1 MADNKQS
8 LPTTTLVIFGISGD
22 LSRRYLLPALAEI
35 CQSSEIRASLKIL
48 GLSRRKITA
57 SEVLSEE
64 TAPLKPQLET
74 YRLDYQQAEDYKK
87 LKQKLEAQDSQQVI
101 FYFAVP
107 PGAVPEVVNQLGFA
121 GLNTPKYRLLME
133 KPFGKDLPSAKRL
146 IADTNRSFKEDQIY
160 RIDHYLAKEMA
171 QNIAVF
177 LSSNAMF
184 RDIWSNKFIE
194 KIDIVAEESIGIEG
208 RVHFYEQTGA
218 LLDFQSHLLQLA
230 ALTIMEPC
238 PDVFD
243 FSMMRSRRLSA
254 LKNLKIQAGSVVKG
268 QYHGYRDEVKNPES
282 KVETFVSFSMRSSD
296 PTWQNVPI
304 TLTTGKRLRE
314 KLTEIRIF
322 FKKSQDAQTNLLRLR
337 VQPREGI
344 EIDLWV
350 KKPGYEQ
357 ELQMLPLDF
366 SYQQYFDH
374 LPDAYEQVIVDAV
387 RGRANLFASSDE
399 IIAGWEFLQPV
410 LNTKH
415 EKLVQYK
422 TGSTV
427 QEVISSSDII

>member
-1 MADNKQS
+1 
-8 LPTTTLVIFGISGD
+8 
-22 LSRRYLLPALAEI
+22 
-35 CQSSEIRASLKIL
+35 
-48 GLSRRKITA
+48 
-57 SEVLSEE
+57 
-64 TAPLKPQLET
+64 
-74 YRLDYQQAEDYKK
+74 
-87 LKQKLEAQDSQQVI
+87 
-101 FYFAVP
+101 
-107 PGAVPEVVNQLGFA
+107 
-121 GLNTPKYRLLME
+121 ME
-133 KPFGKDLPSAKRL
+133 KPFGKDLPSAKKL
-146 IADTNRSFKEDQIY
+146 IADTNRSFKEEQIY

-208 RVHFYEQTGA
+208 RAHFYEQTGA

-268 QYHGYRDEVKNPES
+268 QYQGYRDEVKNPDS
-282 KVETFVSFSMRSSD
+282 KVETFVSLSMRSSD

-399 IIAGWEFLQPV
+399 ILAGWEILQPV
-410 LNTKH
+410 LDAKH

-422 TGSTV
+422 PGSTV